1 MDYLLALDAGGTKIS
16 LASFTP
22 DGSLL
27 DEAVHQGGNFS
38 MDYVCA
44 LLLVL
49 ESASTFISRH
59 EGEVLFIAL
68 GASGMRGCGRADDV
82 QKTLSATFHVPCRV
96 VDDGMMGLY
105 ARFGQGDGILVIS
118 GTGSVCYGKKGGRYH
133 SVGGW
138 GHLVDDRGSGTWI
151 ALQAVRAMLHRFDM
165 CRSATDLDRAVL
177 DAFALPSPLV
187 LPRRLYSASKAEL
200 ASLAPLVE
208 KAALEGDDEAMRIL
222 LDAGDELAG
231 MVRQLADVLDMDR
244 LEIGLVGSILDKCEP
259 VRRRMFES
267 LPGAVHVDC
276 TCCSATRAVVPMYE
290 EWKGSND
297 TV

>member
-16 LASFTP
+16 LASYTP

-27 DEAVHQGGNFS
+27 DEAVHQGANFS
-38 MDYVCA
+38 MDYDRA
-44 LLLVL
+44 LNLVL
-49 ESASTFISRH
+49 ESASTFISQH

-105 ARFGQGDGILVIS
+105 ARFGHGDGILVIS

-187 LPRRLYSASKAEL
+187 LPRTVFGFEGRTGL
-200 ASLAPLVE
+200 ARPACR
-208 KAALEGDDEAMRIL
+208 EGRT
-222 LDAGDELAG
+222 
-231 MVRQLADVLDMDR
+231 
-244 LEIGLVGSILDKCEP
+244 
-259 VRRRMFES
+259 RRRRRGDAHP
-267 LPGAVHVDC
+267 PGC
-276 TCCSATRAVVPMYE
+276 RGRACRN
-290 EWKGSND
+290 GQ
-297 TV
+297 TAGRCAGHG

>member
-16 LASFTP
+16 LASYTP

-27 DEAVHQGGNFS
+27 DEAVHQGANFS
-38 MDYVCA
+38 MDYDRA
-44 LLLVL
+44 LHLVL

-82 QKTLSATFHVPCRV
+82 QKT
-96 VDDGMMGLY
+96 
-105 ARFGQGDGILVIS
+105 
-118 GTGSVCYGKKGGRYH
+118 
-133 SVGGW
+133 
-138 GHLVDDRGSGTWI
+138 GSGTWI

-267 LPGAVHVDC
+267 LTGAVHVDC

-290 EWKGSND
+290 EWKGSYD

>member
-1 MDYLLALDAGGTKIS
+1 M
-16 LASFTP
+16 
-22 DGSLL
+22 
-27 DEAVHQGGNFS
+27 
-38 MDYVCA
+38 
-44 LLLVL
+44 L
-49 ESASTFISRH
+49 ESASAFISRH

-82 QKTLSATFHVPCRV
+82 QKTISATFHVPCRV
-96 VDDGMMGLY
+96 VDDGMM
-105 ARFGQGDGILVIS
+105 
-118 GTGSVCYGKKGGRYH
+118 GRYH

-267 LPGAVHVDC
+267 LTGAVHVDC

-290 EWKGSND
+290 EWKGSYD